1 VNTMKTAIAIL
12 VAFMVLLPATLAQEE
27 YTVKLSATP
36 PECATALIGS
46 GSYRKGSQ
54 ATIEVRVPFDCRF
67 VEWRLK
73 GGGLPETV
81 SANPFT
87 FYVFGDI
94 EAEAILQ
101 KLYRDNGT
109 VVERFYVAFASNITS
124 KAYTPPRPR
133 IVISGEEV
141 NIYTPQEVL
150 DGDYRYVFLYWSGPE
165 GLRIDTPSATIKV
178 NRSMTL
184 VANYYTFKKFLD
196 EYYPIHI
203 FVKPSYPDVELS
215 DGRIERAVALIVK
228 GYNVTIPIQPVP
240 EPLIKLVEPV
250 YETYI
255 PYIVAVNSP
264 YPVDITLNGQ
274 KFTVGS
280 SVKLLGREGSTISLE
295 APSRYG
301 RLKLDRY
308 EVGGRPRVGSG
319 GKSEL
324 IVAQLTNPI
333 SILITYTEI
342 PYAFLIDVPL
352 VGGLAY
358 SLTETGYIILSI
370 FFRDLDTIPYPIA
383 MALPLALM
391 AAPGA
396 GITYAVSKASKGGVR
411 GSLRISVRRGA
422 YRRLAALVEERNQ
435 APIIETFQNIPSDSR
450 FQAPA
455 EISERLMRAESMM
468 HAETT
473 ETVIQE
479 GIVPEEELP
488 LDDVKELESCVAEGR
503 VGRFRS
509 SLLQLTEVGEELFA
523 AIQAGRVR
531 LEKDG
536 TPLVYSAEVARL
548 AERVSAMPSG
558 LITVSGGER
567 LLRERVVEAALAK
580 AGRRWVR
587 APQNLILPPDVNT
600 TVSMLK
606 KLAKGADVVV
616 VDGPV
621 SKALAQ
627 AAFQAKL
634 LVISL
639 SDKGGDIVLPP
650 LSDRLLPGIMAWL
663 LFERDVLRRL
673 DYKTFMELVRVAKCF
688 RGLDTVSAY
697 AEMLDEG
704 LSPEEAVE
712 QLWSREFMAVFP
724 GFESKIA
731 VRIVESGLSYGEAR
745 DLYITSYRQ
754 VMAGGDPQASWRRF
768 VGKLEK
774 LGVRVSNAG

>member
-1 VNTMKTAIAIL
+1 VNKMKLVTAIL
-12 VAFMVLLPATLAQEE
+12 VVFMALLPTILAQEE
-27 YTVKLSATP
+27 YTVRLSATP

-46 GSYRKGSQ
+46 GSYRQGSQ
-54 ATIEVRVPFDCRF
+54 ATIEVRVSTECKFI
-67 VEWRLK
+67 EWRIK
-73 GGGLPETV
+73 GGGLPDSV

-124 KAYTPPRPR
+124 KAYTPPKPK
-133 IVISGEEV
+133 IVMYGEEV

-178 NRSMTL
+178 NKSMTL

-203 FVKPSYPDVELS
+203 FVKPNYPDVELS

-228 GYNVTIPIQPVP
+228 GYNVTIPIQPIP

-264 YPVDITLNGQ
+264 HPVDITLNGQ
-274 KFTVGS
+274 KVTVGS
-280 SVKLLGREGSTISLE
+280 SVKLLGIEGSTISVE
-295 APSRYG
+295 TPSRYG

-308 EVGGRPRVGSG
+308 EVGGRPSVGSG
-319 GKSEL
+319 GRSEL

-358 SLTETGYIILSI
+358 SLTETGYSILSI
-370 FFRDLDTIPYPIA
+370 FFTDLDTIPYPVA
-383 MALPLALM
+383 MALPLALI
-391 AAPGA
+391 ATPGA
-396 GITYAVSKASKGGVR
+396 GIAYAVSRASKGGVR

-422 YRRLAALVEERNQ
+422 YRRLAALVEER
-435 APIIETFQNIPSDSR
+435 IEAFQDIPSDSR
-450 FQAPA
+450 FRAPT
-455 EISERLMRAESMM
+455 ELSERLTRVESMM
-468 HAETT
+468 QAETT

-479 GIVPEEELP
+479 VAPEEELS
-488 LDDVKELESCVAEGR
+488 LDDVKELESCAAGGR

-509 SLLQLTEVGEELFA
+509 SLLQLTEVGEELFT

-531 LEKDG
+531 LEKDDR
-536 TPLVYSAEVARL
+536 PLVYSAEVARL
-548 AERVSAMPSG
+548 VARVSAMPSG

-567 LLRERVVEAALAK
+567 LLREKVIEAALTK

-587 APQNLILPPDVNT
+587 APQNLILPPDVNA

-606 KLAKGADVVV
+606 KLAKGADVVI

-634 LVISL
+634 LVISS
-639 SDKGGDIVLPP
+639 SDRGGDVDLPP
-650 LSDRLLPGIMAWL
+650 ISDRLLPGIMAWL

-673 DYKTFMELVRVAKCF
+673 DYKTFKELVRVAKCF

-704 LSPEEAVE
+704 LSPGEAVE
-712 QLWSREFMAVFP
+712 RLWSREFMAVFP

-768 VGKLEK
+768 LGKLEK
-774 LGVRVSNAG
+774 LGVRVGNAG

>member
-1 VNTMKTAIAIL
+1 VNKMKLVTAIL
-12 VAFMVLLPATLAQEE
+12 VVFMALLPTILAQEE
-27 YTVKLSATP
+27 YTVRLSATP

-46 GSYRKGSQ
+46 GSYRQGSQ
-54 ATIEVRVPFDCRF
+54 ATIEVRVSTECKFI
-67 VEWRLK
+67 EWRIK
-73 GGGLPETV
+73 GGGLPDSV

-124 KAYTPPRPR
+124 KAYTPSKPK
-133 IVISGEEV
+133 IVMYGEEV

-178 NRSMTL
+178 NKSMTL

-203 FVKPSYPDVELS
+203 FVKPNYPDVELS

-228 GYNVTIPIQPVP
+228 GYNVTIPIQPIP

-264 YPVDITLNGQ
+264 HPVDITLNGQ
-274 KFTVGS
+274 KVTVGS
-280 SVKLLGREGSTISLE
+280 SVKLLGIEGSTISVE
-295 APSRYG
+295 TPSRYG

-308 EVGGRPRVGSG
+308 EVGGRPSVGSG
-319 GKSEL
+319 GRSEL

-358 SLTETGYIILSI
+358 SLTETGYSILSI
-370 FFRDLDTIPYPIA
+370 FFTDLDTIPYPVA
-383 MALPLALM
+383 MALPLALI
-391 AAPGA
+391 ATPGA
-396 GITYAVSKASKGGVR
+396 GIAYAVSRASKGGVR

-422 YRRLAALVEERNQ
+422 YRRLAALVEEKSQ
-435 APIIETFQNIPSDSR
+435 APIIEAFQDIPSDSR
-450 FQAPA
+450 FRAPT
-455 EISERLMRAESMM
+455 ELSERLTRVESMM
-468 HAETT
+468 QAETT

-479 GIVPEEELP
+479 VAPEEELS
-488 LDDVKELESCVAEGR
+488 LDDVKELESCAAGGR

-509 SLLQLTEVGEELFA
+509 SLLQLTEVGEELFT

-531 LEKDG
+531 LEKDDR
-536 TPLVYSAEVARL
+536 PLVYSAEVARL
-548 AERVSAMPSG
+548 VARVSAMPSG

-567 LLRERVVEAALAK
+567 LLREKVIEAALTK

-587 APQNLILPPDVNT
+587 APQNLILPPDVNA

-606 KLAKGADVVV
+606 KLAKGADVVI

-634 LVISL
+634 LVISS
-639 SDKGGDIVLPP
+639 SDRGGDVDLPP
-650 LSDRLLPGIMAWL
+650 ISDRLLPGIMAWL

-673 DYKTFMELVRVAKCF
+673 DYKTFKELVRVAKCF

-704 LSPEEAVE
+704 LSPGEAVE
-712 QLWSREFMAVFP
+712 RLWSREFMAVFP

-768 VGKLEK
+768 LGKLEK
-774 LGVRVSNAG
+774 LGVRVGNAG

>member
-1 VNTMKTAIAIL
+1 MKLVTAIL
-12 VAFMVLLPATLAQEE
+12 VVFMALLPSILAQEE
-27 YTVKLSATP
+27 YTVRLSATP

-46 GSYRKGSQ
+46 GNYRQGSQ
-54 ATIEVRVPFDCRF
+54 STIEVRVPFDCRF

-124 KAYTPPRPR
+124 KAYTPPKPK
-133 IVISGEEV
+133 IVIYGEEV

-178 NRSMTL
+178 NRSMAL

-215 DGRIERAVALIVK
+215 DGRVERAVALMVK
-228 GYNVTIPIQPVP
+228 GYNVTIPLQPIP
-240 EPLIKLVEPV
+240 EPLMKLIEPV
-250 YETYI
+250 YEIYI

-264 YPVDITLNGQ
+264 RPVDIILNGQ
-274 KFTVGS
+274 KVTVGS
-280 SVKLLGREGSTISLE
+280 SVKLWGIEGSTISLE

-308 EVGGRPRVGSG
+308 EVGGRPSVGSG

-324 IVAQLTNPI
+324 IIAQLTNPI

-352 VGGLAY
+352 VGGVAY
-358 SLTETGYIILSI
+358 SLTETGYSILSI
-370 FFRDLDTIPYPIA
+370 LITDLDTIPYPIA
-383 MALPLALM
+383 MALPLALI
-391 AAPGA
+391 ATPGA
-396 GITYAVSKASKGGVR
+396 GIAYAVRKVSKGGVR
-411 GSLRISVRRGA
+411 GSLRISIRRGA

-435 APIIETFQNIPSDSR
+435 APIIETFQDLPSDSR
-450 FQAPA
+450 FQAPT
-455 EISERLMRAESMM
+455 ELSERLTRVESMM
-468 HAETT
+468 QAETT

-479 GIVPEEELP
+479 GVVPEEELP

-509 SLLQLTEVGEELFA
+509 SLLQLTEVGEELFT
-523 AIQAGRVR
+523 AIQAGKIK
-531 LEKDG
+531 LEKDD
-536 TPLVYSAEVARL
+536 TPLVYSAEVARM

-567 LLRERVVEAALAK
+567 LLREKVVEIALAK

-621 SKALAQ
+621 SKTLAQ

-634 LVISL
+634 LVVSS

-650 LSDRLLPGIMAWL
+650 LSDRLLPGIIAWL

-673 DYKTFMELVRVAKCF
+673 DYQTFKELVRVAKCF
-688 RGLDTVSAY
+688 RGLDAASAY
-697 AEMLDEG
+697 ADMLDKG

-712 QLWSREFMAVFP
+712 QLWFREFMAVFP

-731 VRIVESGLSYGEAR
+731 VRIVESGLSYSEAR

-768 VGKLEK
+768 LGKLEK
-774 LGVRVSNAG
+774 LGVRVGNAG

>member
-1 VNTMKTAIAIL
+1 MKLVTAIL
-12 VAFMVLLPATLAQEE
+12 VAFMALLPTIPAQEE
-27 YTVKLSATP
+27 YTVRLSATP
-36 PECATALIGS
+36 PECVTALIGS
-46 GSYRKGSQ
+46 GSYRQGSQ
-54 ATIEVRVPFDCRF
+54 ATIEARVSFECKF
-67 VEWRLK
+67 VEWRIK
-73 GGGLPETV
+73 GGGLPDSV

-109 VVERFYVAFASNITS
+109 TIERFYVAFASNITS
-124 KAYTPPRPR
+124 RAYTPPKPK
-133 IVISGEEV
+133 IVMHGEEV

-165 GLRIDTPSATIKV
+165 GFRIDTPSATIKV

-215 DGRIERAVALIVK
+215 DGRVERAVALMVK
-228 GYNVTIPIQPVP
+228 GYNVTIPLQPVP

-255 PYIVAVNSP
+255 PFIIAVNSP
-264 YPVDITLNGQ
+264 RPVDITLNGQ
-274 KFTVGS
+274 KITVGS
-280 SVKLLGREGSTISLE
+280 SVKLLGKEGSTISVE
-295 APSRYG
+295 APNKYG

-308 EVGGRPRVGSG
+308 EVGGRPSVGSG

-324 IVAQLTNPI
+324 IVAQLTNPL

-342 PYAFLIDVPL
+342 PYAFLMDVPL
-352 VGGLAY
+352 VGGVAY
-358 SLTETGYIILSI
+358 SLTETGYSILSI
-370 FFRDLDTIPYPIA
+370 FFTDLDTIPYPIA
-383 MALPLALM
+383 MALPLALI
-391 AAPGA
+391 ATPSV
-396 GITYAVSKASKGGVR
+396 GIAYAVRKASKGGVR

-435 APIIETFQNIPSDSR
+435 APIIESFQNIPSDSR

-455 EISERLMRAESMM
+455 ELGERLMRVESMM
-468 HAETT
+468 QAENAAETT
-473 ETVIQE
+473 LQE
-479 GIVPEEELP
+479 EVVSEVELP
-488 LDDVKELESCVAEGR
+488 LDDVKELESCVAEGG

-509 SLLQLTEVGEELFA
+509 SLLQLTEVGEELFT

-536 TPLVYSAEVARL
+536 IPLVYSAEVARM

-567 LLRERVVEAALAK
+567 LLRERVVEAALTK

-606 KLAKGADVVV
+606 KLAKGADVVI

-621 SKALAQ
+621 SKTLAQ

-639 SDKGGDIVLPP
+639 FDRGGDIVLPP
-650 LSDRLLPGIMAWL
+650 ISDRLLPGIMAWL

-673 DYKTFMELVRVAKCF
+673 DYKTFKELVRVARSF

-697 AEMLDEG
+697 ADMLDEG
-704 LSPEEAVE
+704 LFPEEAVE

-745 DLYITSYRQ
+745 DLYITAYRQ

-768 VGKLEK
+768 VGKLER
-774 LGVRVSNAG
+774 LGVRVGNAG

>member
-1 VNTMKTAIAIL
+1 VNKMKLVTAIL
-12 VAFMVLLPATLAQEE
+12 VVFMTLLPTTLAQEE

-46 GSYRKGSQ
+46 GSYRQGSQ
-54 ATIEVRVPFDCRF
+54 ATIEVRVSTECKFI
-67 VEWRLK
+67 EWRVK
-73 GGGLPETV
+73 GGGLPGSV

-109 VVERFYVAFASNITS
+109 VVERFYIAFASNITS
-124 KAYTPPRPR
+124 KIYTPPRPK
-133 IVISGEEV
+133 IVIYGEEV

-178 NRSMTL
+178 NRSMKL

-203 FVKPSYPDVELS
+203 FVKPSYPDVELP
-215 DGRIERAVALIVK
+215 DGRIERTVALIVK
-228 GYNVTIPIQPVP
+228 GYNVTIPLQPVP
-240 EPLIKLVEPV
+240 EPLIKLVESV
-250 YETYI
+250 YETYV

-264 YPVDITLNGQ
+264 HPVDITLNGQ
-274 KFTVGS
+274 KVTVGS
-280 SVKLLGREGSTISLE
+280 SVKLLGKEGSTISLE

-308 EVGGRPRVGSG
+308 EVGGRPSVGSG
-319 GKSEL
+319 GRSEL

-358 SLTETGYIILSI
+358 SLTETGYSILSI
-370 FFRDLDTIPYPIA
+370 FFTDLDTIPYPIA
-383 MALPLALM
+383 MALPLALI
-391 AAPGA
+391 ATPGA
-396 GITYAVSKASKGGVR
+396 GIAYAVSRASKGGVR
-411 GSLRISVRRGA
+411 GSLRISVSRGA
-422 YRRLAALVEERNQ
+422 YRRLAALVEERSQ
-435 APIIETFQNIPSDSR
+435 APIIETFQNIPSESR

-455 EISERLMRAESMM
+455 ELGERLTRVESMM
-468 HAETT
+468 QAETT

-479 GIVPEEELP
+479 VAPEEELS
-488 LDDVKELESCVAEGR
+488 LDDVKELESCAAGGR

-509 SLLQLTEVGEELFA
+509 SLLQLTEVGEELFT

-531 LEKDG
+531 LEKDDR
-536 TPLVYSAEVARL
+536 PLVYSAEVARL
-548 AERVSAMPSG
+548 AARVSAMPSG
-558 LITVSGGER
+558 VITVSGGER
-567 LLRERVVEAALAK
+567 LLREKVIEAALTK

-587 APQNLILPPDVNT
+587 APQNLILPPDVNA

-606 KLAKGADVVV
+606 KLAKGADVVI

-634 LVISL
+634 LVISS
-639 SDKGGDIVLPP
+639 SDRGGDVDLPP
-650 LSDRLLPGIMAWL
+650 ISDRLLPGIMAWL

-673 DYKTFMELVRVAKCF
+673 DYKTFKELVRVAKCF

-712 QLWSREFMAVFP
+712 RLWSREFMAVFP

-768 VGKLEK
+768 LGKLER
-774 LGVRVSNAG
+774 LGVRVGNAG

>member
-1 VNTMKTAIAIL
+1 M
-12 VAFMVLLPATLAQEE
+12 
-27 YTVKLSATP
+27 Y
-36 PECATALIGS
+36 
-46 GSYRKGSQ
+46 
-54 ATIEVRVPFDCRF
+54 
-67 VEWRLK
+67 
-73 GGGLPETV
+73 
-81 SANPFT
+81 
-87 FYVFGDI
+87 
-94 EAEAILQ
+94 
-101 KLYRDNGT
+101 
-109 VVERFYVAFASNITS
+109 
-124 KAYTPPRPR
+124 
-133 IVISGEEV
+133 GEEV

-203 FVKPSYPDVELS
+203 FVKPSYPDIELP
-215 DGRIERAVALIVK
+215 DGRVERAVALMVK
-228 GYNVTIPIQPVP
+228 GYNVTIPLQPVP

-255 PYIVAVNSP
+255 PYIIAVNSP

-274 KFTVGS
+274 KVTVGS
-280 SVKLLGREGSTISLE
+280 SVKLLGIEGGTISLE

-308 EVGGRPRVGSG
+308 EVGGRPSVGSG
-319 GKSEL
+319 GKSGL
-324 IVAQLTNPI
+324 IVAQLTNPL

-358 SLTETGYIILSI
+358 SLTETGYSILSI
-370 FFRDLDTIPYPIA
+370 FFTDLDTIPYPIA
-383 MALPLALM
+383 MALPLALI
-391 AAPGA
+391 ATPGA
-396 GITYAVSKASKGGVR
+396 GIAYAVSRASKGGVR

-422 YRRLAALVEERNQ
+422 YRRLAALVEERSQ
-435 APIIETFQNIPSDSR
+435 APIIEAFQNIPSESR
-450 FQAPA
+450 FQAPT
-455 EISERLMRAESMM
+455 ELSERLTRVESMM
-468 HAETT
+468 QAETT

-479 GIVPEEELP
+479 VAPEEELS

-509 SLLQLTEVGEELFA
+509 SLLQLTEVGDELFT

-663 LFERDVLRRL
+663 LFERGVLRRL

>member
-1 VNTMKTAIAIL
+1 VNKMKLVTAIL
-12 VAFMVLLPATLAQEE
+12 VVFMALLPTILAQEE
-27 YTVKLSATP
+27 YTVRLSATP

-46 GSYRKGSQ
+46 GSYRQGSQ
-54 ATIEVRVPFDCRF
+54 ATIEVRVSTECKFI
-67 VEWRLK
+67 EWRIK
-73 GGGLPETV
+73 GGGLPDSV

-124 KAYTPPRPR
+124 KAYTPSKPK
-133 IVISGEEV
+133 IVMYGEEV

-150 DGDYRYVFLYWSGPE
+150 DGDYRYVFLYWSGLE
-165 GLRIDTPSATIKV
+165 GFRIDTPSATIKV
-178 NRSMTL
+178 NKSMTL

-203 FVKPSYPDVELS
+203 FVKPSYPDIELS
-215 DGRIERAVALIVK
+215 DGRLERAVALIVK
-228 GYNVTIPIQPVP
+228 GYNVTIPIQPIP
-240 EPLIKLVEPV
+240 EPLMKLVEPV

-274 KFTVGS
+274 KVTVGS
-280 SVKLLGREGSTISLE
+280 SVKLLGKEGSTISLE

-319 GKSEL
+319 GRSEL
-324 IVAQLTNPI
+324 IVAQLTNPL

-358 SLTETGYIILSI
+358 SLTETGYSILSI
-370 FFRDLDTIPYPIA
+370 LITDLDTIPYPIA
-383 MALPLALM
+383 MALPLALI

-396 GITYAVSKASKGGVR
+396 GITYAVRNISRKGVR
-411 GSLRISVRRGA
+411 GSLNISVRRSA
-422 YRRLAALVEERNQ
+422 YRRLAALVEEKSQ
-435 APIIETFQNIPSDSR
+435 APIIEAFQNIPSDSR
-450 FQAPA
+450 FRAPT
-455 EISERLMRAESMM
+455 ELSERLTRVESMM
-468 HAETT
+468 QAETT

-479 GIVPEEELP
+479 GVVPEELP

-509 SLLQLTEVGEELFA
+509 SLLQLTEVGDELFT

-536 TPLVYSAEVARL
+536 TPLVYSAEVARM

-567 LLRERVVEAALAK
+567 LLRERVVEVALAK

-587 APQNLILPPDVNT
+587 APQNLILPPDVNA

-606 KLAKGADVVV
+606 KLAKGGDVVV

-639 SDKGGDIVLPP
+639 SDRGGDIVLPP

-673 DYKTFMELVRVAKCF
+673 DYQTFKELVRVAKCF
-688 RGLDTVSAY
+688 RGLDTASAY
-697 AEMLDEG
+697 ADMLDEG
-704 LSPEEAVE
+704 LSPGEAVE

-768 VGKLEK
+768 LGKLEK
-774 LGVRVSNAG
+774 LGVRVGNAG

>member
-1 VNTMKTAIAIL
+1 
-12 VAFMVLLPATLAQEE
+12 
-27 YTVKLSATP
+27 
-36 PECATALIGS
+36 
-46 GSYRKGSQ
+46 
-54 ATIEVRVPFDCRF
+54 
-67 VEWRLK
+67 
-73 GGGLPETV
+73 
-81 SANPFT
+81 
-87 FYVFGDI
+87 
-94 EAEAILQ
+94 
-101 KLYRDNGT
+101 
-109 VVERFYVAFASNITS
+109 
-124 KAYTPPRPR
+124 
-133 IVISGEEV
+133 
-141 NIYTPQEVL
+141 
-150 DGDYRYVFLYWSGPE
+150 
-165 GLRIDTPSATIKV
+165 
-178 NRSMTL
+178 
-184 VANYYTFKKFLD
+184 
-196 EYYPIHI
+196 
-203 FVKPSYPDVELS
+203 
-215 DGRIERAVALIVK
+215 
-228 GYNVTIPIQPVP
+228 
-240 EPLIKLVEPV
+240 
-250 YETYI
+250 
-255 PYIVAVNSP
+255 
-264 YPVDITLNGQ
+264 
-274 KFTVGS
+274 
-280 SVKLLGREGSTISLE
+280 LGKEGSTISLE

-308 EVGGRPRVGSG
+308 EVGGRPSVGSG
-319 GKSEL
+319 GRSEL
-324 IVAQLTNPI
+324 IVAQLTNPL

-358 SLTETGYIILSI
+358 SLTETGYSILSI
-370 FFRDLDTIPYPIA
+370 FFTDLDTIPYPIA
-383 MALPLALM
+383 MALPLALI
-391 AAPGA
+391 ATPGA
-396 GITYAVSKASKGGVR
+396 GIAYAVSRASKGGVR

-422 YRRLAALVEERNQ
+422 YRRLAALVEEKSQ
-435 APIIETFQNIPSDSR
+435 APIIEAFQNIPSDSR
-450 FQAPA
+450 FRAPT
-455 EISERLMRAESMM
+455 ELSERLMRVESMM
-468 HAETT
+468 QAETT

-479 GIVPEEELP
+479 GVVPEEELP
-488 LDDVKELESCVAEGR
+488 LDDVKELESCAAGGR

-509 SLLQLTEVGEELFA
+509 SLLQLTEVGEELFT

-531 LEKDG
+531 LEKDD

-567 LLRERVVEAALAK
+567 LLREKVIEAALTK

-587 APQNLILPPDVNT
+587 TPQNLILPPDVNS

-627 AAFQAKL
+627 AVFQAKL

-639 SDKGGDIVLPP
+639 SDRGGDIVLPP
-650 LSDRLLPGIMAWL
+650 ISDRLLPGIMAWL

-673 DYKTFMELVRVAKCF
+673 DYKTFKELVRVAKCF

-697 AEMLDEG
+697 AELLDEG

-768 VGKLEK
+768 LGKLER
-774 LGVRVSNAG
+774 LGVRVGNAG

>member
-1 VNTMKTAIAIL
+1 MKLVTAIL
-12 VAFMVLLPATLAQEE
+12 VVFMALLPTILAQEE
-27 YTVKLSATP
+27 YTVRLSATP

-46 GSYRKGSQ
+46 GSYRQGSQ
-54 ATIEVRVPFDCRF
+54 ATIEVRVSTECKFI
-67 VEWRLK
+67 EWRIK
-73 GGGLPETV
+73 GGGLPDSV

-124 KAYTPPRPR
+124 KAYTPPKPK
-133 IVISGEEV
+133 IVMYGEEV

-178 NRSMTL
+178 NKSMTL

-203 FVKPSYPDVELS
+203 FVKPNYPDVELS

-228 GYNVTIPIQPVP
+228 GYNVTIPIQPIP

-264 YPVDITLNGQ
+264 HPVDITLNGQ
-274 KFTVGS
+274 KVTVGS
-280 SVKLLGREGSTISLE
+280 SVKLLGIEGSTISVE
-295 APSRYG
+295 TPSRYG

-308 EVGGRPRVGSG
+308 EVGGRPSVGSG
-319 GKSEL
+319 GRSEL

-358 SLTETGYIILSI
+358 SLTETGYSILSI
-370 FFRDLDTIPYPIA
+370 FFTDLDTIPYPVA
-383 MALPLALM
+383 MALPLALI
-391 AAPGA
+391 ATPGA
-396 GITYAVSKASKGGVR
+396 GIAYAVSRASKGGVR

-422 YRRLAALVEERNQ
+422 YRRLAALVEEKSQ
-435 APIIETFQNIPSDSR
+435 APIIEAFQDIPSDSR
-450 FQAPA
+450 FRAPT
-455 EISERLMRAESMM
+455 ELSERLTRVESMM
-468 HAETT
+468 QAETT

-479 GIVPEEELP
+479 VAPEEELS
-488 LDDVKELESCVAEGR
+488 LDDVKELESCAAGGR

-509 SLLQLTEVGEELFA
+509 SLLQLTEVGEELFT

-531 LEKDG
+531 LEKDDR
-536 TPLVYSAEVARL
+536 PLVYSAEVARL
-548 AERVSAMPSG
+548 VARVSAMPSG

-567 LLRERVVEAALAK
+567 LLREKVIEAALTK

-587 APQNLILPPDVNT
+587 APQNLILPPDVNA

-606 KLAKGADVVV
+606 KLAKGADVVI

-634 LVISL
+634 LVISS
-639 SDKGGDIVLPP
+639 SDRGGDVDLPP
-650 LSDRLLPGIMAWL
+650 ISDRLLPGIMAWL

-673 DYKTFMELVRVAKCF
+673 DYKTFKELVRVAKCF

-704 LSPEEAVE
+704 LSPGEAVE
-712 QLWSREFMAVFP
+712 RLWSREFMAVFP

-731 VRIVESGLSYGEAR
+731 IRIVESGLSYGEAR

-768 VGKLEK
+768 LGKLEK
-774 LGVRVSNAG
+774 LGVRVGNAG

>member
-1 VNTMKTAIAIL
+1 MKTAITIL
-12 VAFMVLLPATLAQEE
+12 IAFMALLPTILAQEE
-27 YTVKLSATP
+27 YTVRLSATP

-46 GSYRKGSQ
+46 GSYRQGSQ
-54 ATIEVRVPFDCRF
+54 TTIEVRVSFDCKF
-67 VEWRLK
+67 VGWRIK
-73 GGGLPETV
+73 GGGLPDSV

-124 KAYTPPRPR
+124 KAYTPPKPR
-133 IVISGEEV
+133 IVIYGEEV

-150 DGDYRYVFLYWSGPE
+150 DGDYRYVFLYWGGPE

-178 NRSMTL
+178 NRSMAL

-203 FVKPSYPDVELS
+203 FVKPSYPDIELP
-215 DGRIERAVALIVK
+215 DGRIERAVALMVK
-228 GYNVTIPIQPVP
+228 GYNVTIPIQPIP

-255 PYIVAVNSP
+255 PYIIAVNSP
-264 YPVDITLNGQ
+264 HPVDIILNGQ
-274 KFTVGS
+274 KVTVGS
-280 SVKLLGREGSTISLE
+280 SVKLLGKEGSTISLE

-308 EVGGRPRVGSG
+308 EVGGRPSIGSG
-319 GKSEL
+319 GRSEL
-324 IVAQLTNPI
+324 IVAQLTKPL

-358 SLTETGYIILSI
+358 SLTETGYSILSI
-370 FFRDLDTIPYPIA
+370 LITDLDTIPYPVA
-383 MALPLALM
+383 MALPLALI
-391 AAPGA
+391 ATPGA
-396 GITYAVSKASKGGVR
+396 GIAYAVRKASKEGLR

-422 YRRLAALVEERNQ
+422 YRRLAALVEERSQ
-435 APIIETFQNIPSDSR
+435 APIIEAFQNIPSDSR

-455 EISERLMRAESMM
+455 ELSKRLMRVESMM
-468 HAETT
+468 QAETT
-473 ETVIQE
+473 GTVIQE
-479 GIVPEEELP
+479 GVVPEEELP
-488 LDDVKELESCVAEGR
+488 LDDLKELESCVAEGR
-503 VGRFRS
+503 GGRFRS
-509 SLLQLTEVGEELFA
+509 SLLQLTEVGEELFT

-531 LEKDG
+531 LEKDVR
-536 TPLVYSAEVARL
+536 PVVYSAEVAKL

-567 LLRERVVEAALAK
+567 LLRERVVEAALTK
-580 AGRRWVR
+580 AGRMWVK
-587 APQNLILPPDVNT
+587 APHNLILPPDVNA

-616 VDGPV
+616 VDWPV

-634 LVISL
+634 LIVSS
-639 SDKGGDIVLPP
+639 SDKGGDVDLPP
-650 LSDRLLPGIMAWL
+650 LSDRLLPGIIAWL

-673 DYKTFMELVRVAKCF
+673 DYQTFKELVRVAKCF
-688 RGLDTVSAY
+688 RGLDTASAY

-704 LSPEEAVE
+704 LSPGEAVE
-712 QLWSREFMAVFP
+712 QLWSREFTAVFP

-768 VGKLEK
+768 LGKLEK
-774 LGVRVSNAG
+774 LGVRVGNAG

>member
-1 VNTMKTAIAIL
+1 MKTAIAIL
-12 VAFMVLLPATLAQEE
+12 IVFMTLLPALAQEE
-27 YTVKLSATP
+27 YAVKLSATP
-36 PECATALIGS
+36 PECAAALIGS
-46 GSYRKGSQ
+46 GSYRQGSQ
-54 ATIEVRVPFDCRF
+54 ATIEVRVSTECKFIG
-67 VEWRLK
+67 WRIE
-73 GGGLPETV
+73 GGGLPDSV

-87 FYVFGDI
+87 FYVFGDV
-94 EAEAILQ
+94 EAEAVLQ

-124 KAYTPPRPR
+124 KAYTPPKPK
-133 IVISGEEV
+133 IVMYGEEV

-184 VANYYTFKKFLD
+184 IANYYTFKKFLD
-196 EYYPIHI
+196 EYYPIHV

-215 DGRIERAVALIVK
+215 DGRVERAVALMVK
-228 GYNVTIPIQPVP
+228 GYNVTIPLQPVP

-250 YETYI
+250 YEIYV

-264 YPVDITLNGQ
+264 RPVDITLNGQ
-274 KFTVGS
+274 KITVGS
-280 SVKLLGREGSTISLE
+280 SIVLLGKEGSTISVE

-301 RLKLDRY
+301 RLRLDRH
-308 EVGGRPRVGSG
+308 EVGGRPSVKSG
-319 GKSEL
+319 RESEL
-324 IVAQLTNPI
+324 IVAQLTNPL

-358 SLTETGYIILSI
+358 SLTETGYSILSI
-370 FFRDLDTIPYPIA
+370 FFTDLDTIPYPIA
-383 MALPLALM
+383 MALPLALI
-391 AAPGA
+391 AIPGA
-396 GITYAVSKASKGGVR
+396 GITYAVRKASKGGVR

-422 YRRLAALVEERNQ
+422 YRRLAALVEERSQ
-435 APIIETFQNIPSDSR
+435 APIIEAFQDIPSDSR
-450 FQAPA
+450 FQAPV
-455 EISERLMRAESMM
+455 ELGERLTRVESMM
-468 HAETT
+468 QAETT

-479 GIVPEEELP
+479 GVVPEELP
-488 LDDVKELESCVAEGR
+488 LDDVKELESCAAEGR

-509 SLLQLTEVGEELFA
+509 SLLQLTEVGEELFT
-523 AIQAGRVR
+523 AIQAGKIK
-531 LEKDG
+531 LEKDD
-536 TPLVYSAEVARL
+536 TPLVYSAEVARM

-567 LLRERVVEAALAK
+567 LLRERVVEIALAK
-580 AGRRWVR
+580 AGRRWVK

-600 TVSMLK
+600 IVSMLK
-606 KLAKGADVVV
+606 KLAKGADVLV

-639 SDKGGDIVLPP
+639 FDRGGDIVLPP
-650 LSDRLLPGIMAWL
+650 ISDRLLPGIMAWL

-673 DYKTFMELVRVAKCF
+673 DYQTFKELVRVAKCF
-688 RGLDTVSAY
+688 RGLDTASAY
-697 AEMLDEG
+697 ADMLDEG
-704 LSPEEAVE
+704 LSPGEAVE

-768 VGKLEK
+768 LGKLEK
-774 LGVRVSNAG
+774 LGVRVGNAG

>member
-1 VNTMKTAIAIL
+1 MKLVTAIL
-12 VAFMVLLPATLAQEE
+12 VVFMALLPSILAQEE
-27 YTVKLSATP
+27 YTVRLSATP

-46 GSYRKGSQ
+46 GSYRQGSQ
-54 ATIEVRVPFDCRF
+54 TTIEVRVSTECKF
-67 VEWRLK
+67 VEWRIK
-73 GGGLPETV
+73 GGGLPDSV

-124 KAYTPPRPR
+124 RAYTPPKPK
-133 IVISGEEV
+133 IVIYGEEV

-203 FVKPSYPDVELS
+203 FVKLSYPDVELS
-215 DGRIERAVALIVK
+215 DGRVERAIALMVK
-228 GYNVTIPIQPVP
+228 GYNVTIPLQPVP

-250 YETYI
+250 YEIYV
-255 PYIVAVNSP
+255 PYIIAVNSP
-264 YPVDITLNGQ
+264 HPVDITLNGQ
-274 KFTVGS
+274 KLTVGS

-295 APSRYG
+295 APSRYDKL
-301 RLKLDRY
+301 RLDRY
-308 EVGGRPRVGSG
+308 EVGGRPSVGSG
-319 GKSEL
+319 GKSGL
-324 IVAQLTNPI
+324 IIAQLTNPL

-342 PYAFLIDVPL
+342 PYAFLMDVPL

-358 SLTETGYIILSI
+358 SLTETGYSILSI
-370 FFRDLDTIPYPIA
+370 LITDLDTIPYPIA
-383 MALPLALM
+383 MALPLALI
-391 AAPGA
+391 ATPGA
-396 GITYAVSKASKGGVR
+396 GIAYAVSRASKGGVR

-422 YRRLAALVEERNQ
+422 YRRLAALVEERSQ
-435 APIIETFQNIPSDSR
+435 APIIEAFQNIPSDSR
-450 FQAPA
+450 FRAPT
-455 EISERLMRAESMM
+455 ELSERLTRVESMM
-468 HAETT
+468 QAETT

-479 GIVPEEELP
+479 GVVPEEELP
-488 LDDVKELESCVAEGR
+488 LDDVKELESCAAGGR

-509 SLLQLTEVGEELFA
+509 SLLQLTEVGEELFT

-531 LEKDG
+531 LEKDDR
-536 TPLVYSAEVARL
+536 PLVYSAEVARL
-548 AERVSAMPSG
+548 AARVSAMPSG

-567 LLRERVVEAALAK
+567 LLREKVIEAALTK

-587 APQNLILPPDVNT
+587 APQNLILPPDVNA

-606 KLAKGADVVV
+606 KLAKGADVVI

-634 LVISL
+634 LVISS
-639 SDKGGDIVLPP
+639 SDRGGDVDLPP
-650 LSDRLLPGIMAWL
+650 ISDRLLPGIIAWL

-673 DYKTFMELVRVAKCF
+673 DYKTFKELVRVAKCF

-704 LSPEEAVE
+704 LSPREAVE
-712 QLWSREFMAVFP
+712 RLWSREFMAVFP

-768 VGKLEK
+768 VGKLER
-774 LGVRVSNAG
+774 LGVRVGNAG

>member
-1 VNTMKTAIAIL
+1 VNKMKLVTAIL
-12 VAFMVLLPATLAQEE
+12 VAFMALLPTIPAQEE
-27 YTVKLSATP
+27 YTVRLSATP

-46 GSYRKGSQ
+46 GSYRQGSQ

-124 KAYTPPRPR
+124 RAYTPPKPK
-133 IVISGEEV
+133 IVMYGEEV

-178 NRSMTL
+178 NKIMTL

-203 FVKPSYPDVELS
+203 FVKPSYPDIELP
-215 DGRIERAVALIVK
+215 DGRIERVVALIVK
-228 GYNVTIPIQPVP
+228 GYNVTIPIQPIP

-264 YPVDITLNGQ
+264 RPVDITLNGQ
-274 KFTVGS
+274 KVTVGS
-280 SVKLLGREGSTISLE
+280 SVKLLGKEGSTISVE
-295 APSRYG
+295 TPSRYG

-308 EVGGRPRVGSG
+308 EVGGRPSVGSG

-324 IVAQLTNPI
+324 IVVQLTNPL

-358 SLTETGYIILSI
+358 SLTETGYSILSI
-370 FFRDLDTIPYPIA
+370 LITDLDTIPYPIA
-383 MALPLALM
+383 MALPLALI
-391 AAPGA
+391 ATPSV
-396 GITYAVSKASKGGVR
+396 GIAYAVRKASKGGVR

-422 YRRLAALVEERNQ
+422 YRRLAALVEERSQ
-435 APIIETFQNIPSDSR
+435 APIIETFQDLPSDSR
-450 FQAPA
+450 FQAPT
-455 EISERLMRAESMM
+455 ELSERLIRVESMM
-468 HAETT
+468 QAETT
-473 ETVIQE
+473 EAVIQE
-479 GIVPEEELP
+479 VAPEEELP
-488 LDDVKELESCVAEGR
+488 LDDVKELESCAAGGR

-509 SLLQLTEVGEELFA
+509 SLLQLTEVGEELFT

-536 TPLVYSAEVARL
+536 TPLVYSAEVARM

-567 LLRERVVEAALAK
+567 LLRERVVEIALAN

-600 TVSMLK
+600 TISMLK
-606 KLAKGADVVV
+606 KLAKGADVVI

-621 SKALAQ
+621 SKTLAQ

-634 LVISL
+634 LVISS
-639 SDKGGDIVLPP
+639 SDRGGDIVLPP

-673 DYKTFMELVRVAKCF
+673 DYQTFKELVRVAKCF
-688 RGLDTVSAY
+688 RGLDTASAY
-697 AEMLDEG
+697 ADMLDEG
-704 LSPEEAVE
+704 LSPGEAVE

-768 VGKLEK
+768 LGKLER
-774 LGVRVSNAG
+774 LGVRVGNAG

>member
-1 VNTMKTAIAIL
+1 MKLVTAIL
-12 VAFMVLLPATLAQEE
+12 VAFMALLPTIPAQEE
-27 YTVKLSATP
+27 YTVRLSATP
-36 PECATALIGS
+36 PECVTALIGS
-46 GSYRKGSQ
+46 GSYRQGSQ
-54 ATIEVRVPFDCRF
+54 ATIEVRVPFDCKF
-67 VEWRLK
+67 VEWRIK
-73 GGGLPETV
+73 GGGLPDSV

-124 KAYTPPRPR
+124 RAYTPPKPK
-133 IVISGEEV
+133 IVMHGEEV

-184 VANYYTFKKFLD
+184 VANYYTLKRFLD

-215 DGRIERAVALIVK
+215 DGRVERAVALMVK
-228 GYNVTIPIQPVP
+228 GYNVTIPLQPVP

-250 YETYI
+250 YQTYI
-255 PYIVAVNSP
+255 PFIIAVNSP
-264 YPVDITLNGQ
+264 RPVDITLNGQ
-274 KFTVGS
+274 KITVGS
-280 SVKLLGREGSTISLE
+280 SVKLLGKEGSTISVE
-295 APSRYG
+295 APNKYG

-308 EVGGRPRVGSG
+308 EVGGRPSVGSG

-324 IVAQLTNPI
+324 IVAQLTNPL

-342 PYAFLIDVPL
+342 PYAFLMDVPL
-352 VGGLAY
+352 VGGVAY
-358 SLTETGYIILSI
+358 SLTETGYSILSI
-370 FFRDLDTIPYPIA
+370 FFTDLDTIPYPVA
-383 MALPLALM
+383 MALPLALI
-391 AAPGA
+391 ATPGA
-396 GITYAVSKASKGGVR
+396 GIAYAVRKVSKGGVR

-422 YRRLAALVEERNQ
+422 YRRLAALIEERNQ

-455 EISERLMRAESMM
+455 ELGERLMRAESMM
-468 HAETT
+468 QAETT
-473 ETVIQE
+473 ETLIQE
-479 GIVPEEELP
+479 GVVPEELP
-488 LDDVKELESCVAEGR
+488 LDDVKELEGCVAEGR

-509 SLLQLTEVGEELFA
+509 SLLQLTEVGEELFT

-531 LEKDG
+531 LEKDD
-536 TPLVYSAEVARL
+536 TPLVYSAEVSRM

-567 LLRERVVEAALAK
+567 LLRERVIAAALAK
-580 AGRRWVR
+580 AGRRWVK

-600 TVSMLK
+600 TVAMLK

-634 LVISL
+634 LIVSS
-639 SDKGGDIVLPP
+639 SDRGGDIVLPP

-673 DYKTFMELVRVAKCF
+673 DYQTFKELVRVAKCF
-688 RGLDTVSAY
+688 RGLDTASAY
-697 AEMLDEG
+697 ADMLDEG
-704 LSPEEAVE
+704 LSPGEAVE

-745 DLYITSYRQ
+745 DLYITAYRQ
-754 VMAGGDPQASWRRF
+754 VMAEGDPQASWRRF
-768 VGKLEK
+768 LGKLEK
-774 LGVRVSNAG
+774 LGVRVGNAG

>member
-1 VNTMKTAIAIL
+1 MKLVTAIL
-12 VAFMVLLPATLAQEE
+12 VVFMALLPTILAQEE
-27 YTVKLSATP
+27 YTVRLSATP

-46 GSYRKGSQ
+46 GSYRQGSQ
-54 ATIEVRVPFDCRF
+54 ATIEVRVSTECKFIG
-67 VEWRLK
+67 WRIE
-73 GGGLPETV
+73 GGGLPDSV

-109 VVERFYVAFASNITS
+109 VVERFYIAFASNITS
-124 KAYTPPRPR
+124 KAYTPPKPK
-133 IVISGEEV
+133 IVMYGEEV

-165 GLRIDTPSATIKV
+165 GLRIDTPLATIKV

-203 FVKPSYPDVELS
+203 FVKPNYPDVELS

-228 GYNVTIPIQPVP
+228 GYNVTIPIQPIP

-264 YPVDITLNGQ
+264 HPVDITLNGQ
-274 KFTVGS
+274 KVTVGS
-280 SVKLLGREGSTISLE
+280 SVKLLGIEGSTISVE
-295 APSRYG
+295 TPSRYG

-308 EVGGRPRVGSG
+308 EVGGRPSVGSG
-319 GKSEL
+319 GRSEL

-358 SLTETGYIILSI
+358 SLTETGYSILSI
-370 FFRDLDTIPYPIA
+370 FFTDLDTIPYPVA
-383 MALPLALM
+383 MALPLALI
-391 AAPGA
+391 ATPGA
-396 GITYAVSKASKGGVR
+396 GIAYAVSRASKGGVR

-422 YRRLAALVEERNQ
+422 YRRLAALVEEKSQ
-435 APIIETFQNIPSDSR
+435 APIIEAFQDIPSDSR
-450 FQAPA
+450 FRAPT
-455 EISERLMRAESMM
+455 ELSERLTRVESMM
-468 HAETT
+468 QAETT

-479 GIVPEEELP
+479 VAPEEELS
-488 LDDVKELESCVAEGR
+488 LDDVKELESCAAGGR

-509 SLLQLTEVGEELFA
+509 SLLQLTEVGEELFT

-531 LEKDG
+531 LEKDDR
-536 TPLVYSAEVARL
+536 PLVYSAEVARL

-567 LLRERVVEAALAK
+567 LLREKVIEAALTK

-587 APQNLILPPDVNT
+587 APQNLILPPDVNA
-600 TVSMLK
+600 TVYMLK
-606 KLAKGADVVV
+606 KLAKGADVVI

-634 LVISL
+634 LVISS
-639 SDKGGDIVLPP
+639 SDRGGDVDLPP
-650 LSDRLLPGIMAWL
+650 ISDRLLPGIMAWL

-673 DYKTFMELVRVAKCF
+673 DYKTFKELVRVAKCF

-704 LSPEEAVE
+704 LSPGEAVE
-712 QLWSREFMAVFP
+712 RLWSREFMAVFP

-768 VGKLEK
+768 LGKLEK
-774 LGVRVSNAG
+774 LGVRVGNAG